1 MKNMSCG
8 SGAAVLSTN
17 NSHTE
22 KHPHYTSEINLDLE
36 FLILS
41 RDLGENGLDSEFA
54 VMGTQD
60 Y

>member
-1 MKNMSCG
+1 MSCG